1 MNRGAFSWWRFL
13 GVSALKGRIA
23 RETGIPL
30 TKTGRERKVGA
41 ALGPLVPL
49 GILLMAG
56 ARLFRAP
63 RHRLLKHSHP
73 HR

>member
-1 MNRGAFSWWRFL
+1 MNTGGFSWKRFL
-13 GVSALKGRIA
+13 GITAFKAHISRKI
-23 RETGIPL
+23 GIPL

-56 ARLFRAP
+56 ARLFRAL
-63 RHRLLKHSHP
+63 RR
-73 HR
+73 R

>member
-1 MNRGAFSWWRFL
+1 MNAGGFSWKRFL
-13 GVSALKGRIA
+13 GISAFKARIS

-56 ARLFRAP
+56 IRVLRST
-63 RHRLLKHSHP
+63 RRK
-73 HR
+73 